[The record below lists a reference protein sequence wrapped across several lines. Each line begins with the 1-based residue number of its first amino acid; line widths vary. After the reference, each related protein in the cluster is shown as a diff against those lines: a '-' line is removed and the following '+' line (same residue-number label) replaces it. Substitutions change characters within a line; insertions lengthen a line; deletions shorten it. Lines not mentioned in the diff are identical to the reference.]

1 MSYSGGMTQEIP
13 TPWSTQWPTD
23 DGPFEVTIELSLL
36 PYGDTRRIDASRVSV
51 RSDTTP
57 VTTKVLHDVSV
68 WSLVQRAIKEKIKP
82 EWDAMQMDV
91 PPREY
96 VVSDPASPGGHRL
109 ATPEERPGRDASR
122 ADGVAAHKKMLRIDE
137 PAKVPSGSMGRPRK
151 ITDEVLR
158 EVGRIYARLESDHS
172 PEPRKHVIYQMQH
185 LHPGWEIAPRTA
197 SRWIKAARDAGYT
210 TSHENGSDKS

>member
-1 MSYSGGMTQEIP
+1 MPYSGGMTQQQP
-13 TPWSTQWPTD
+13 PPWKTKWPTD

-36 PYGDTRRIDASRVSV
+36 PFGDTRRIDASRVSV
-51 RSDTTP
+51 QSDTEP
-57 VTTKVLHDVSV
+57 VTTKVLHGVSV

-82 EWDAMQMDV
+82 EWDLMQMDV

-96 VVSDPASPGGHRL
+96 SVLDPASPGSHRP
-109 ATPEERPGRDASR
+109 ATPEEHSALIASR
-122 ADGVAAHKKMLRIDE
+122 TETVAAHRKMLRIDE
-137 PAKVPSGSMGRPRK
+137 PTKAPSGTMGRPRK

-158 EVGRIYARLESDHS
+158 EVGRIYATAEAQHA
-172 PEPRKHVIYQMQH
+172 PTPREHVINSMQK

-210 TSHENGSDKS
+210 KPNQSGKAKS